1 MMTYLLFLLGFV
13 ALVTGAV
20 FLIDGAR
27 NIARK
32 FHVSEMVVGLTIVSI
47 GTSMPEL
54 VVSSVAGINGH
65 ADLAVANLLGS
76 NIANVLLILGV
87 AAMIRALPVTDATVL
102 SEIPFSLTA
111 ALLVGFLANAALFT
125 TSTELTISRIDGGIL
140 LFFFGLFLL
149 YVYKISKDSAP
160 PRDTEATRDV
170 SLARPWLLVALGMFA
185 LYLGGQWVVGG
196 AIKIASYMRYSE
208 SMIGLSIVAVGTS
221 LPELFASAVAAR
233 RGNTDI
239 AVGNVVGS
247 NIFNMLWVLGFTAV
261 ASGLPFDVVSNTDLA
276 MVIFAT
282 TLVILAVALG
292 RKRTI
297 ARWHGIVFMLTYFGY
312 LAFLL
317 DRG

>member
-1 MMTYLLFLLGFV
+1 MMTYVLFLLGFV

-54 VVSSVAGINGH
+54 VVSSAAGLSGH

-87 AAMIRALPVTDATVL
+87 AALIRALPVTDATVL
-102 SEIPFSLTA
+102 SEIPFSLIA

-125 TSTELTISRIDGGIL
+125 TSTELTISHIDGGIL

-149 YVYKISKDSAP
+149 YVYKMSKDRAAP
-160 PRDTEATRDV
+160 RHTEATRDV
-170 SLARPWLLVALGMFA
+170 GLARSWLLVALGIFA
-185 LYLGGQWVVGG
+185 LYLGGQWVVAG
-196 AIKIASYMRYSE
+196 AIKIARYMGYSE

-221 LPELFASAVAAR
+221 LPELVASAVAAR

-247 NIFNMLWVLGFTAV
+247 NIFNMLWVLGLTAV
-261 ASGLPFDVVSNTDLA
+261 ITDLPFDVVGNTDLA
-276 MVIFAT
+276 MVIFST
-282 TLVILAVALG
+282 TMVIVAVVLG
-292 RKRTI
+292 RKGTI
-297 ARWHGIVFMLTYFGY
+297 ERWHGIAFILTYIAY
-312 LAFLL
+312 LAFLI